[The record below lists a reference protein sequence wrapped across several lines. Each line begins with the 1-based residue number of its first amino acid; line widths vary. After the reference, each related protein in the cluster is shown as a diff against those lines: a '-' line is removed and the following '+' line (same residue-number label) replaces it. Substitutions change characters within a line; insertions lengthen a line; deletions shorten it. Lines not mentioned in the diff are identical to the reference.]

1 MTGTSMRSELAVK
14 WVGRSNS
21 PSHRAMMRN
30 RWLPLALV
38 WIAAF
43 VFPVVHVA
51 AGVTGV
57 AQDATSTVWQGVY
70 TEEQA
75 SRGQE
80 SYKKSCGH
88 CHRDDLSGGGSEIG
102 APALRGPIFTI
113 RWRDQ
118 PVSELFLTIGTT
130 MPQNAPDTLTPQ
142 TVIDIV
148 SFLLKANEVPVGQ
161 TELPPQI
168 EKLRNIF
175 VTGH

>member
-1 MTGTSMRSELAVK
+1 MTGTSMRGELAVK
-14 WVGRSNS
+14 WIGRSN
-21 PSHRAMMRN
+21 RAMMRN

-43 VFPVVHVA
+43 AFPVVHVV

-75 SRGQE
+75 GRGQE

-148 SFLLKANEVPVGQ
+148 SFLLQANEMPVGR

-175 VTGH
+175 VSERTRQ

>member
-1 MTGTSMRSELAVK
+1 
-14 WVGRSNS
+14 
-21 PSHRAMMRN
+21 
-30 RWLPLALV
+30 V
-38 WIAAF
+38 WE
-43 VFPVVHVA
+43 
-51 AGVTGV
+51 
-57 AQDATSTVWQGVY
+57 GVY
-70 TEEQA
+70 TEDQA

-80 SYKKSCGH
+80 SYKKVCGH

-118 PVSELFLTIGTT
+118 PLSELFLTIGTT

-148 SFLLKANEVPVGQ
+148 SFLLQANEMPVGR

-175 VTGH
+175 VTERTRR

>member
-1 MTGTSMRSELAVK
+1 MCS
-14 WVGRSNS
+14 
-21 PSHRAMMRN
+21 
-30 RWLPLALV
+30 RWLPLASMC
-38 WIAAF
+38 IAAF
-43 VFPVVHVA
+43 AVPLAPIVHVVS
-51 AGVTGV
+51 GVTAA
-57 AQDATSTVWQGVY
+57 AQDAASTVWEGVY

-80 SYKKSCGH
+80 SYKKTCGY

-113 RWRDQ
+113 RWRNQ
-118 PVSELFLTIGTT
+118 PLSELFLTIGTT

-148 SFLLKANEVPVGQ
+148 SFLLKANDMPGGR
-161 TELPPQI
+161 TELQPQV

-175 VTGH
+175 VTEKTIR

>member
-1 MTGTSMRSELAVK
+1 
-14 WVGRSNS
+14 
-21 PSHRAMMRN
+21 MMR
-30 RWLPLALV
+30 RGWLPLASMC
-38 WIAAF
+38 IAAF
-43 VFPVVHVA
+43 ALPAVYGV
-51 AGVTGV
+51 AGVPGV
-57 AQDATSTVWQGVY
+57 TAAAQDVTNTVWEGVY

-80 SYKKSCGH
+80 SYKKTCGH

-130 MPQNAPDTLTPQ
+130 MPHNAPDTLTPQ

-148 SFLLKANEVPVGQ
+148 SFLLKANEMPVGK
-161 TELPPQI
+161 TELPPQL
-168 EKLRNIF
+168 EKLRKIL
-175 VTGH
+175 VTERSIR